1 MNLKLLNS
9 NTSQRKKQMS
19 ADMIVDYDAH
29 LKSGRVWR
37 VDISLPMQDCPE
49 DKPDFLN
56 VSVDVIAPNRDLAQ
70 YIVSVMYPDYDALS
84 IPDDPLY

>member
-19 ADMIVDYDAH
+19 ADMIVDYEAH

-49 DKPDFLN
+49 DNPDFLN

-70 YIVSVMYPDYDALS
+70 YIVSVMYPDYDSLS
-84 IPDDPLY
+84 IPDDPLN